1 MKQNLSKFEGKN
13 SISSADFFGG
23 NGPSSQSSRQQNY
36 YGSAG
41 PDIQDIKDGVK
52 QGVTKVAGKISSL
65 TNGIISSI
73 QVGESEP

>member
-1 MKQNLSKFEGKN
+1 MKQNLAKFEGKN
-13 SISSADFFGG
+13 SISSADLFGG
-23 NGPSSQSSRQQNY
+23 NGPSSHSSRQH

-41 PDIQDIKDGVK
+41 PDIQDIKDGVR

-73 QVGESEP
+73 QVRD